1 VVLVPV
7 AVLVPAVPQAVAR
20 PVAAQLLA
28 VVLQQA
34 VLPLRVVQQQPVR
47 QQLQPQPRLVW
58 WRLLW
63 LLWLWWLQRWP
74 KRPTPFIKTPPL
86 LPHLELVPHWW
97 SQGVHVLPTAE
108 IYNLSKN
115 APSGAFFCAHSSVR
129 VRDLY

>member
-1 VVLVPV
+1 VVPQV
-7 AVLVPAVPQAVAR
+7 AVLVAR
-20 PVAAQLLA
+20 PVAVQLLA
-28 VVLQQA
+28 VALQPVVQQQA
-34 VLPLRVVQQQPVR
+34 VLPLRVVQQQQPVR
-47 QQLQPQPRLVW
+47 RQLQPQPRLVW
-58 WRLLW
+58 WRLVW
-63 LLWLWWLQRWP
+63 LLRLWWLQRWP

-86 LPHLELVPHWW
+86 FPHLELVPHWW

>member
-7 AVLVPAVPQAVAR
+7 AVLVPAVPQVAVLVAR

-28 VVLQQA
+28 VALQPVQQQ
-34 VLPLRVVQQQPVR
+34 RVVQQQL
-47 QQLQPQPRLVW
+47 QLQQRLVW
-58 WRLLW
+58 WRLVWRLW
-63 LLWLWWLQRWP
+63 LSWLQRWP
-74 KRPTPFIKTPPL
+74 KRPTPFTKTPPL
-86 LPHLELVPHWW
+86 LPHLELVPDWW
-97 SQGVHVLPTAE
+97 SQGVRVLPTAE